1 MLQGRGVAIISEV
14 RGTEMSNVVIII
26 NKYYNIYVCII
37 DKKFFFNWL
46 RNKIY
51 GWTITNN
58 LSYFFINVLLMTIL
72 WL

>member
-37 DKKFFFNWL
+37 DKKFFL
-46 RNKIY
+46 IGSEIKY
-51 GWTITNN
+51 TAGQ
-58 LSYFFINVLLMTIL
+58 
-72 WL
+72 

>member
-37 DKKFFFNWL
+37 KK
-46 RNKIY
+46 KK
-51 GWTITNN
+51 
-58 LSYFFINVLLMTIL
+58 SIL
-72 WL
+72 VGSEIKYIAGQ